1 MISPF
6 VYNGLIEHLD
16 GISQDVDEIIQH
28 VDESKRDE
36 LMEIKKRIDFR
47 VRALKGTLSLMRDDK
62 SQEVLISL
70 HRNL

>member
-47 VRALKGTLSLMRDDK
+47 VRALKFTLSLMRDDK
-62 SQEVLISL
+62 SQEVLSHL
-70 HRNL
+70 RK

>member
-1 MISPF
+1 MISQF

-16 GISQDVDEIIQH
+16 GIFQDVDEIIQH

-47 VRALKGTLSLMRDDK
+47 VRALKVTLSLMRDDK
-62 SQEVLISL
+62 SQEVLSHL
-70 HRNL
+70 RK